1 MRIRPALLAALIA
14 APAIVAAPAW
24 AQETDAREA
33 DAPVATASQ
42 APPPM
47 STAEQIDAFIKS
59 SPLPDP
65 RRDETLD
72 GVVASDDRR
81 PHGEVGVAVG
91 TGGYRSVYGR
101 TDIPVGKNGRVSLA
115 FEDTRNGYSYGGYG
129 RGWYG
134 GPYGGGLGLGG
145 LERQRCDLESMSP
158 ARPLDATGGPNG
170 RCVRATPGW

>member
-1 MRIRPALLAALIA
+1 MRIRPALFAALIA
-14 APAIVAAPAW
+14 APAVISAPAW
-24 AQETDAREA
+24 AQEADARGT

-65 RRDETLD
+65 RRIEALD
-72 GVVASDDRR
+72 GVVAGEDGK

-91 TGGYRSVYGR
+91 TGGYRSIYGR

-115 FEDTRNGYSYGGYG
+115 FEDTRNGYGYGGYG

-134 GPYGGGLGLGG
+134 GPYGGALGLSG
-145 LERQRCDLESMSP
+145 LDRQRCDLESMSP

-170 RCVRATPGW
+170 RCVRPAW

>member
-1 MRIRPALLAALIA
+1 MRIRPALFAALLAAPVA
-14 APAIVAAPAW
+14 AAAPAW
-24 AQETDAREA
+24 AQDA

-42 APPPM
+42 ASPPM

-65 RRDETLD
+65 RRDEALD
-72 GVVASDDRR
+72 GVVAGDDRK

-115 FEDTRNGYSYGGYG
+115 FQDTRNGYGYGGYG

-134 GPYGGGLGLGG
+134 GPYGGALGLGG
-145 LERQRCDLESMSP
+145 LDRQRCDLESMSP

-170 RCVRATPGW
+170 RCVRPVPAW